1 MLVSEKYVGF
11 KAVSNRTVQ
20 RGLTMIEVLVA
31 LVILSVGVLGVAGL
45 QGIAKRAN
53 HQALQRTLATH
64 LADEI
69 IERIRANPSSA
80 ASYHT
85 GTAAPLGGGTI
96 TAEPT
101 PDCRDNTCL
110 PAQLATHDLW
120 LWEQAIDGAAITVDD
135 SNAGG
140 LVKPQGCIDFTAE
153 AGKINTGQLTVI
165 LAWEGMTDI
174 SDAAATENDSKATFV
189 CGGVAVGND
198 ASRRQL
204 VVNTYVYD
212 PSES

>member
-1 MLVSEKYVGF
+1 MLIKVRHSEFQEFSGRSF
-11 KAVSNRTVQ
+11 Q

-45 QGIAKRAN
+45 QGISKRTN

-69 IERIRANPSSA
+69 IERIRANPTAA

-85 GTAAPLGGGTI
+85 GTTSPLGGGTI
-96 TAEPT
+96 TAEPS
-101 PDCRDNTCL
+101 PDCGTSACDSS
-110 PAQLATHDLW
+110 QLATHDLW
-120 LWEQAIDGAAITVDD
+120 LWEQAIDGAAITAGGN
-135 SNAGG
+135 SAGG
-140 LVKPQGCIDFTAE
+140 LVNPQGCIDFTAE

-174 SDAAATENDSKATFV
+174 SDAASATGVT
-189 CGGVAVGND
+189 CGSVAAGSD

-212 PSES
+212 ASES